1 MRKSV
6 TVLFLLICISISC
19 KSKDNINI
27 FSKYNYYT
35 SEKEVTIVGIINDS
49 IFDNQIFKYKLYNN
63 KGEAVQSGII
73 ENSKFFIRYLK
84 ANLSLGHNILGLEI
98 EKNNQF
104 FVKKEIDIQILK
116 PQNNEVK
123 IDNETGG
130 LIVSDLPYFPFGF
143 YCGKVEKI
151 PEREVVQGFNT
162 IGPYQSNLPESFMER
177 KRYMDRCAQLG
188 VKVQYG
194 VNSLVGS
201 GHNGNTELDKT
212 EQEKLDLLKSEIIA
226 FKNHPALLSWYINDE
241 PDGQG
246 RSSQI
251 LEKAYNLIHELDS
264 YHPVSIVFMMPSK
277 FHEYQNTMDI
287 AMTDPYPIPNSV
299 DIRGYVQQLNHDF
312 KYQKSIWLVPQAFG
326 GQEMWPREP
335 TAKEIRIMTYLG
347 LIEGIKGVQ
356 YYIRSFSNFNPQAVS
371 AWSECSNMAVEVAQM
386 TPFLL
391 SNEKQ
396 SFLNTND
403 PDVLAKSFSYKGE
416 TLIMVVNKSNQPKSF
431 AINIGQS
438 GSSAELWF
446 ENRAVEVADSM
457 LQDMVDALGT
467 RVYRISK
474 KQASSKLIYSG
485 NLIYNPS
492 FEDVT
497 SPGLSTGH
505 NIDYGF
511 VSKADRGATVFADS
525 RQSVDGLFSM
535 RMQTPVDS
543 GGKKVRFTPIVLN
556 AGNTYSVSVWAKA
569 AFKPQMPQFRLTIE
583 AAKQEKVF
591 DLTTEWKKYSFM
603 FKADSS
609 TTNAIVAL
617 DVLESGTAWFD
628 VLQVVPDPVL
638 HYVINKDNTATVS
651 VTTST
656 DNVDI
661 KYSDGT
667 NTGLKTYKSPFLVTK
682 PTTVKAIL
690 FDKKVKLAESSSFV
704 PVNKALG
711 KTIRFDT
718 PYHPQYPSV
727 GDSTLTNGIMGT
739 TLFRDKKWLGFI
751 TPEVVFTLDMKQL
764 TDVNSVIVNF
774 LCDPNS
780 GIFLPRTVSVYTS
793 SNGSDFQQ
801 TGQRDNTEISRRG
814 EPYLVPFEVNCK
826 SQNIRYIQFRIK
838 TFGEIS
844 EGYLFKGSTS
854 WLFVDEVLVK

>member
-1 MRKSV
+1 
-6 TVLFLLICISISC
+6 
-19 KSKDNINI
+19 
-27 FSKYNYYT
+27 
-35 SEKEVTIVGIINDS
+35 
-49 IFDNQIFKYKLYNN
+49 
-63 KGEAVQSGII
+63 
-73 ENSKFFIRYLK
+73 
-84 ANLSLGHNILGLEI
+84 
-98 EKNNQF
+98 
-104 FVKKEIDIQILK
+104 LK
-116 PQNNEVK
+116 PNINEVK
-123 IDNETGG
+123 IDQETGG
-130 LIVSDLPYFPFGF
+130 LLVNGLPFFPFGF
-143 YCGKVEKI
+143 YCI
-151 PEREVVQGFNT
+151 PVDNKPEQEVVHGFNL
-162 IGPYQSNLPESFMER
+162 IGPYQENLPNNFAER
-177 KRYMDRCAQLG
+177 KAYMDRCAQLG

-194 VNSLVGS
+194 VNSLVGT
-201 GHNGNTELDKT
+201 GHNGDKGLDKSD
-212 EQEKLDLLKSEIIA
+212 EEKLEILKNEINT

-246 RSSQI
+246 RSPQI
-251 LEKAYNLIHELDS
+251 LEKAYNLIHELDP

-396 SFLNTND
+396 SFLNTKD
-403 PDVLAKSFSYKGE
+403 PDVLAKSFSCKGE

-457 LQDMVDALGT
+457 LHDMVDALGT

-525 RQSVDGLFSM
+525 RQSIDGLFSM

-543 GGKKVRFTPIVLN
+543 GGKKARFTPIVLN

-569 AFKPQMPQFRLTIE
+569 AFKPQMPQFRLTID

-667 NTGLKTYKSPFLVTK
+667 NTGLKKYKSPFWVTK

-739 TLFRDKKWLGFI
+739 TSFRDKKWLGFI

-793 SNGSDFQQ
+793 SNGYDFQQ

-838 TFGEIS
+838 TFGEIP